1 MKTKFMV
8 AWAVLTFSMVALSA
22 AAVAAEYPDK
32 TINLYCCY
40 APGGTVD
47 SGIRALCTG
56 AEQVLGQNIVIVNKD
71 GGTGTLG
78 LAALAGEK
86 PDGYTLASTASA
98 AIMRV
103 PLTRKMSY
111 KPLASFTNIYAFAGA
126 ASGLLVRPDS
136 PFKTFKDLLE
146 HARKNP
152 GKVTYSTLGAGS
164 VPHILMQVIAMKE
177 KIDWVHVPY
186 KGTAPAETAAL
197 GGHVDAVSAGDVNKV
212 LGGQMRALLMHTK
225 DRFDRLPDVPT
236 TMELYGVYNDSLFAV
251 YGPAGMDPAVVKK
264 LEDAFAKSQEMPS
277 WKPYVERFGVVSLK
291 MRSAEYTKFLHERWD
306 SEVELEKMLGLIKEP
321 ATEPK

>member
-1 MKTKFMV
+1 MKRKFMGT
-8 AWAVLTFSMVALSA
+8 AWTALILAMVALYPA
-22 AAVAAEYPDK
+22 AAAEYPER
-32 TINLYCCY
+32 NMNMYCCF

-47 SGIRALCTG
+47 SGIRALCNG
-56 AEQVLGQNIVIVNKD
+56 AEKVLGQNIVIANKD
-71 GGTGTLG
+71 GGTGTVG

-86 PDGYTLASTASA
+86 PDGYTLAATSSA

-103 PLTRKMSY
+103 PLTRKMTY

-146 HARKNP
+146 YARKNP

-164 VPHILMQVIAMKE
+164 VPHILMQVIAMRE

-186 KGTAPAETAAL
+186 KGTSPAETAAL
-197 GGHVDAVSAGDVNKV
+197 GGHVDAVSAGDVNKA
-212 LGGQMRALLMHTK
+212 LSGQMRALLMHTRE
-225 DRFDRLPDVPT
+225 RFDRLPDVQT
-236 TMELYGVYNDSLFAV
+236 TMELYQVYNDSLFAV

-264 LEDAFAKSQEMPS
+264 LEDAFAKAQEMDS

-291 MRSAEYTKFLHERWD
+291 MRSAEYTKFLQERWD
-306 SEVELEKMLGLIKEP
+306 SEVELEKTLGLIKEP
-321 ATEPK
+321 ATQPR